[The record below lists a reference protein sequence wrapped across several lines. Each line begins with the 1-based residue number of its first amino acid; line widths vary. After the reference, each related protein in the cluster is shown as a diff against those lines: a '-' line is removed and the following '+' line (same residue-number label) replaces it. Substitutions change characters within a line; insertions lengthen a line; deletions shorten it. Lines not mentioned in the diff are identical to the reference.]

1 MPKGDNP
8 NSRKNLKRYT
18 SEEARKYGAMGGR
31 ASAKTRGAYNSVKE
45 VLLDL
50 GSQIHT
56 NAKGQKAQGYE
67 IIGRKLFSMAQQGN
81 SRAMELC
88 LKMFGELTNS
98 LDVTTNG
105 KDIAKEPL
113 VVKVVNGGEPIKKVD

>member
-18 SEEARKYGAMGGR
+18 SEEARKYGAMGGK

-50 GSQIHT
+50 GTQIHT
-56 NAKGQKAQGYE
+56 NGKGQKAQGYE

-81 SRAMELC
+81 GRAMELC
-88 LKMFGELTNS
+88 LKM
-98 LDVTTNG
+98 
-105 KDIAKEPL
+105 
-113 VVKVVNGGEPIKKVD
+113 